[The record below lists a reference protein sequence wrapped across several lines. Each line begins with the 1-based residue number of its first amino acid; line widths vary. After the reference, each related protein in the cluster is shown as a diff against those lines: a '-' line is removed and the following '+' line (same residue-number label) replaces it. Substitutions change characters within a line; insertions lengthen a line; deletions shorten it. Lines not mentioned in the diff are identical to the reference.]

1 MSSTTRGTM
10 LEVEVRD
17 VALVMVTL
25 FLIVLAVL
33 IAVVYLV
40 PETASRK
47 VPQGSWKAAR
57 RLPRAPRPA

>member
-1 MSSTTRGTM
+1 LG
-10 LEVEVRD
+10 VEVRD
-17 VALVMVTL
+17 VALAMVTL

-40 PETASRK
+40 PETASPK
-47 VPQGSWKAAR
+47 LPHDSWKAAR

>member
-1 MSSTTRGTM
+1 LSSATRGAM

-40 PETASRK
+40 PESASPK
-47 VPQGSWKAAR
+47 LPQDRWRASER
-57 RLPRAPRPA
+57 PPRAPRLA